1 MIFAESASGLA
12 LAFACSVPW
21 KKMSVGFAGYSD
33 GWQDLSR
40 NFQLTNLYQR
50 AENGNVAL
58 TGEIDLAADG
68 GEFVL
73 ALGFGNIWAEAGE
86 QVRASLMEDYDTLLR
101 DYVAQWKGWQ
111 KTLLPLDRQVDRDLY
126 RASTAVLRVARIQ
139 RFRRW
144 RHRQLVHSLGV
155 QQRR

>member
-1 MIFAESASGLA
+1 
-12 LAFACSVPW
+12 
-21 KKMSVGFAGYSD
+21 MSVGFAGYSD

-58 TGEIDLAADG
+58 TGEIDLAATG

-86 QVRASLMEDYDTLLR
+86 QVRASLME
-101 DYVAQWKGWQ
+101 
-111 KTLLPLDRQVDRDLY
+111 
-126 RASTAVLRVARIQ
+126 
-139 RFRRW
+139 
-144 RHRQLVHSLGV
+144 
-155 QQRR
+155 